1 MTGKSLHNVYIN
13 IRSLNQQSIKRNTCW
28 QTDYSHPMKLQKGVT
43 FFVADLCGQWYNG
56 INGINGM
63 TEKLRTSGYIAIAS
77 NRSYRTLFSG
87 TLFAL
92 KWHLSA
98 EFGPVRLWSGPTLVR
113 SDFSR
118 PTRAVTVAE
127 RDSDS
132 KNAKFWATN

>member
-1 MTGKSLHNVYIN
+1 
-13 IRSLNQQSIKRNTCW
+13 
-28 QTDYSHPMKLQKGVT
+28 
-43 FFVADLCGQWYNG
+43 
-56 INGINGM
+56 M

-132 KNAKFWATN
+132 KNAKF